1 MNPLTMRGIITV
13 LNTPFTIKNELDEAS
28 LRRNVRLALD
38 AGVVGF
44 LVPGLAA
51 ELYHLT
57 PEERLRMTQIV
68 VEEACGRVPVIGG
81 ATAASHVE
89 RLKYAEQ
96 FIGLGCA
103 GILVNI
109 PYQDDRQYERDVWEI
124 AGVNPG
130 FLMLQDW
137 DPSGFGVPVPLITKL
152 FREIEAFRSYK
163 IEVVPAGVK
172 YSQVLEATGGG
183 LHVAGGWAVTQ
194 FIEGL
199 DRGIHAFMPTGMHEV
214 YTAIYRLY
222 TEGKRAE
229 AIRLF
234 YRLLPVLAFA
244 NQHLDVSIHFFKR
257 LLYKQGTYDTPRVRE
272 PILPFD
278 QCHERIADE
287 LIAYVSQLTAE
298 LEEGTK
304 PWGESEGE
312 RR

>member
-1 MNPLTMRGIITV
+1 MTKGHDRHSNGCKNIVKSRSEATVDPLTMRGIITV
-13 LNTPFTIKNELDEAS
+13 LNTPFTIQNELDEAS

-57 PEERLRMTQIV
+57 PEERLRMTQVV
-68 VEEACGRVPVIGG
+68 VEEAGGRVPVIGG
-81 ATAASHVE
+81 ATAASPVE

-109 PYQDDRQYERDVWEI
+109 PYQDDGQYERDVREI
-124 AGVNPG
+124 AGVNPD

-137 DPSGFGVPVPLITKL
+137 DHSGFGVPVPLIAKL
-152 FREIEAFRSYK
+152 FREIESFRSYK

-172 YSQVLEATGGG
+172 YSQVLEATGGD

-199 DRGIHAFMPTGMHEV
+199 DRGIHAFMPTGMHEGLSFAMRT
-214 YTAIYRLY
+214 YKTI
-222 TEGKRAE
+222 
-229 AIRLF
+229 F
-234 YRLLPVLAFA
+234 MLLLGSRFP
-244 NQHLDVSIHFFKR
+244 
-257 LLYKQGTYDTPRVRE
+257 
-272 PILPFD
+272 
-278 QCHERIADE
+278 
-287 LIAYVSQLTAE
+287 
-298 LEEGTK
+298 
-304 PWGESEGE
+304 
-312 RR
+312 

>member
-1 MNPLTMRGIITV
+1 MDPLGMRGIISV
-13 LNTPFTIKNELDEAS
+13 LNTPFTLHNELDEKS
-28 LRRNVRLALD
+28 LRRNVRLAIE

-51 ELYHLT
+51 ELHKLS
-57 PEERLRMTQIV
+57 PEERLRMTRVV
-68 VEEACGRVPVIGG
+68 VEEAGGRVPVIGG
-81 ATAASHVE
+81 ATAATSEE

-96 FIGLGCA
+96 FIGLGCE
-103 GILVNI
+103 GILANI
-109 PYQDDRQYERDVWEI
+109 PYQDDKQYERDVGEM
-124 AGVNPG
+124 ASVNPG

-137 DPSGFGVPVPLITKL
+137 DPSGFGVPVPLIAKL
-152 FREIEAFRSYK
+152 FREVEAFRSYK

-214 YTAIYRLY
+214 YTTIYRLY
-222 TEGKRAE
+222 AEGKRAE
-229 AIRLF
+229 AVKLF

-244 NQHLDVSIHFFKR
+244 NQHLDISIHFFKR
-257 LLYKQGTYDTPRVRE
+257 LLHAQGIYDTPLVRE

-278 QCHERIADE
+278 PCHERIAAE
-287 LIAYVSQLTAE
+287 HIAYVSRLTDE
-298 LEEGTK
+298 LH
-304 PWGESEGE
+304 SY
-312 RR
+312 